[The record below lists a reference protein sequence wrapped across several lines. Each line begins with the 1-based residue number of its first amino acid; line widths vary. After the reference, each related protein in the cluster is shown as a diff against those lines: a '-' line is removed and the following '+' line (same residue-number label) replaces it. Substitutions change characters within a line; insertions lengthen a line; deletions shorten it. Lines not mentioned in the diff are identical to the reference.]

1 MDPEVWR
8 WVWLMAAATFVV
20 GEIITGASF
29 FILPFAVGAAAAAVL
44 AFAGTS
50 DFWQWLAF
58 VGVSLASFAAVRPLV
73 KKLNQ
78 GNNPIGVGADRL
90 IGETGVVVVDLDPTA
105 EKLGIVRIGREEWPA
120 QSVDRQPVVSGSR
133 IEVLEI
139 QGTRAIV
146 RTINN

>member
-8 WVWLMAAATFVV
+8 WVWLVAAATFVV
-20 GEIITGASF
+20 GEIVTGASF
-29 FILPFAVGAAAAAVL
+29 FILPFAVGAAVAAVL
-44 AFAGTS
+44 AFAGAS

-73 KKLNQ
+73 KHLNQ
-78 GNNPIGVGADRL
+78 GTNPTGVGADRL
-90 IGETGVVVVDLDPTA
+90 IGETGVVVADLDPQA
-105 EKLGIVRIGREEWPA
+105 EKLGAVRIGREEWPA
-120 QSVDRQPVVSGSR
+120 QAADGQLIVSGSS

>member
-8 WVWLMAAATFVV
+8 WVWLVAAATFVV
-20 GEIITGASF
+20 GEIVTGASF
-29 FILPFAVGAAAAAVL
+29 FILPFAEGAAVAAVL
-44 AFAGTS
+44 AFAGAS

-58 VGVSLASFAAVRPLV
+58 VGVSLASFGAVRPLV
-73 KKLNQ
+73 KRLNQ

-90 IGETGVVVVDLDPTA
+90 IGETGVVVADLDPQA
-105 EKLGIVRIGREEWPA
+105 EKLGTVRIGREEWPA
-120 QSVDRQPVVSGSR
+120 QAADGQLIVSGSS
-133 IEVLEI
+133 IEVIEI